1 VSVDMLG
8 QLNWLA
14 VIVGALI
21 YFVLGAVWYAPPIFG
36 RAWQRSIGWDP
47 EAAPPQMRI
56 TTYAIP
62 AVAYLVMAA
71 ATGML
76 AAATGSDNL
85 ESGLILGLV
94 VGIGFALARPALDA
108 TFTPNLAPA
117 GDMVRHNRAVP
128 PGGSGHR
135 CRSWSRSGSDPIP
148 EEDPSQAERASG
160 TWIRPAASAGR
171 ADGAGL
177 TAQGRTR
184 PKPLRE

>member
-1 VSVDMLG
+1 MSLDMLG

-14 VIVGALI
+14 VIVGAVI

-76 AAATGSDNL
+76 AAATGSDSL

-94 VGIGFALARPALDA
+94 LGIGFALARTAVDA
-108 TFTPNLAPA
+108 TFTPNLPQPA
-117 GDMVRHNRAVP
+117 TLFA
-128 PGGSGHR
+128 
-135 CRSWSRSGSDPIP
+135 I
-148 EEDPSQAERASG
+148 
-160 TWIRPAASAGR
+160 T
-171 ADGAGL
+171 GL
-177 TAQGRTR
+177 YHLVGVVIVAI
-184 PKPLRE
+184 LVSVWV